1 MCISVKALLLRY
13 LQRYRGGSLLSPQYI
28 MLFTGMVVAR
38 LWWVICYSH
47 QVVFTLQGD
56 CRAATLLEVCRLIGL
71 IAVTLHETL
80 YHDNQESEY
89 KGRYQYR
96 GRPS

>member
-1 MCISVKALLLRY
+1 
-13 LQRYRGGSLLSPQYI
+13 
-28 MLFTGMVVAR
+28 MLFAGMVAAR
-38 LWWVICYSH
+38 LRWALCYSR

-56 CRAATLLEVCRLIGL
+56 CRAAILLEVRCLIGL
-71 IAVTLHETL
+71 ITVTLLETL

-96 GRPS
+96 GHPT

>member
-1 MCISVKALLLRY
+1 MKEIIYIYIC
-13 LQRYRGGSLLSPQYI
+13 QSPI
-28 MLFTGMVVAR
+28 AALFT
-38 LWWVICYSH
+38 
-47 QVVFTLQGD
+47 TLQGD
-56 CRAATLLEVCRLIGL
+56 CRAATLLEVRRLIGL

-96 GRPS
+96 GHPS

>member
-1 MCISVKALLLRY
+1 MLREGKY
-13 LQRYRGGSLLSPQYI
+13 
-28 MLFTGMVVAR
+28 
-38 LWWVICYSH
+38 
-47 QVVFTLQGD
+47 
-56 CRAATLLEVCRLIGL
+56 RAAILLEVCRLIGL

-96 GRPS
+96 GHPS